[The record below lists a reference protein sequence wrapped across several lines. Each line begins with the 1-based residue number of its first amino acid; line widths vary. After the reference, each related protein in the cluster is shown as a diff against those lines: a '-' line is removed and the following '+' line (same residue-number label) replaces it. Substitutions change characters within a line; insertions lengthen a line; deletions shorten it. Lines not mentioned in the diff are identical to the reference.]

1 MGKKKSF
8 WISLAVQLVIALV
21 IAALMYANT
30 VDDLN
35 PVIYEHKRYAA
46 VPEAWPMY
54 CASNALFVPGV
65 MWLGVG
71 GLMWI
76 ATTGFFD
83 IFGYAFK
90 SLLVL
95 FSPLKKPSDMEH
107 FADYKL
113 AKEEKRAGG
122 SIPFATLIVGGLLIL
137 GAAVFSFTSSGMLEE
152 YLNSDAHRQSRQEL
166 LQSMEEDVSD
176 NEAVQQDEFSDD
188 DTQDPDVSGENTSQ
202 EPENTNETTGGEN
215 NE

>member
-8 WISLAVQLVIALV
+8 WISLVVQLVIALV

-35 PVIYEHKRYAA
+35 PAIYEHKRYAA

-65 MWLGVG
+65 MWLGVS

-83 IFGYAFK
+83 MFGYAFK
-90 SLLVL
+90 SVVML
-95 FSPLKKPSDMEH
+95 FSPLKKPGDIEH
-107 FADYKL
+107 FYDYKV
-113 AKEEKRAGG
+113 AKEEKRAGK
-122 SIPFATLIVGGLLIL
+122 SVPYAMLIVGVVLIM
-137 GAAVFSFTSSGMLEE
+137 GAAACNIAYDNMMSD
-152 YLNSDAHRQSRQEL
+152 YLNSDAHQQTRQEAIETA
-166 LQSMEEDVSD
+166 EEAGNTDEATD
-176 NEAVQQDEFSDD
+176 NE
-188 DTQDPDVSGENTSQ
+188 
-202 EPENTNETTGGEN
+202 GGYNHE
-215 NE
+215 